1 MSAIKNWL
9 IEFWGFRELFLVLTF
24 KEIKIRYKQTLLG
37 TAWAILQPSALTIIF
52 TVVFS
57 LFLKIDSGSIPY
69 PIFAYSALLPWTFF
83 STALSFG
90 ALSVV
95 NNGNLVTKVYFPREM
110 LPLSAVG
117 AAFFDFLMAAVVF
130 AVMMIFYK
138 ISISATILF
147 APLIIVSILLLTT
160 GVSLILATL
169 NVLFRDIRFIIP
181 LLLQIWLYLTPIIYS
196 SEAIPQKFKFLY
208 WLNPLAPLIE
218 TFRQITVQG
227 QNPRVFDLAY
237 AGLISIVIFA
247 LGFWFFKSRERIFA
261 DVI

>member
-9 IEFWGFRELFLVLTF
+9 IEFWAFRELFLALTL

-37 TAWAILQPSALTIIF
+37 AAWAVLQPVALTVIF

-57 LFLKIDSGSIPY
+57 LFLKVDSGSVPY
-69 PIFAYSALLPWTFF
+69 PVFAYSALLPWTFF

-90 ALSVV
+90 ALSIV

-130 AVMMIFYK
+130 ALMMIFYK

-218 TFRQITVQG
+218 TFRQITVHG